1 MRRRD
6 FLKNMILWGTGTVLL
21 PQVWGMKATEA
32 AWKTEGGSNNDP
44 LLGIPVKETDLEFSY
59 LENRSTTDAIIIHH
73 VGNTNRDVSAAEIH
87 RWHRNNGWSGIGYH
101 FVIRKDGTIERGRPM
116 DMLGAH
122 CYEHNWHTVGVNL
135 VGAFDD
141 NEPEPEQLAASAKL
155 LAALCRYYGLKPDE
169 DTIKGHRDF
178 NNTACPGQ
186 LLYDELP
193 HLIEMASK
201 QY

>member
-6 FLKNMILWGTGTVLL
+6 FLKNMILLGTGTVLL

-141 NEPEPEQLAASAKL
+141 NEPEPEQLAAAAKL